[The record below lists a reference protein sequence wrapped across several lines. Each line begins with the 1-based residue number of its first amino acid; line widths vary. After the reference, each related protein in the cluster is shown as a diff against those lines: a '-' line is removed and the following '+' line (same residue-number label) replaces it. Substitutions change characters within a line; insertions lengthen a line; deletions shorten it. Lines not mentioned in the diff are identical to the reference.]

1 MVEEPLREAE
11 IGGCE
16 IWRNGSG
23 QGLVGTRGEWWW
35 YVVKGLS
42 EEVEEPSKME
52 GKVFMWRV
60 FNKIVYRR

>member
-23 QGLVGTRGEWWW
+23 QGLVGTRGECTIFPA
-35 YVVKGLS
+35 VFLENATSSLSAPTALS
-42 EEVEEPSKME
+42 EII
-52 GKVFMWRV
+52 
-60 FNKIVYRR
+60 NAH